1 MRCKRRG
8 KPRLYGK
15 SEFDDVR
22 IGYRR
27 FVPSRTGSSKSTW
40 IALESASEDAIFLG
54 SNEESGRPSLQ
65 PPSASRET
73 HIVTLCLLLVVATL
87 AFYNPIIHNQF
98 IDFDDSSYIVKNSWV
113 QGGLTWD
120 TVKWSFTTF
129 REGNWH
135 PVTWLSHALDC
146 QVFRLNPAGHHY
158 TNLLLHAANA
168 VLLFLLLRRATGLTW
183 PSLLVGALFALHPVN
198 VESVAWA
205 AERKNVLSMLFF
217 LLALHAYDRYAR
229 TGERYLYLSVN
240 IFFILGLMAK
250 PQIVTLPFVLLL
262 WDYWPLQ
269 RMGAGSA
276 ASGLPA
282 ASTTRSFRYLVW
294 EKLPIFILAAAD
306 SVVTMVAQR
315 AGNTVRTFAE
325 VPVSARLENVFVS
338 YVRYIGK
345 ALWPSRLAAMYPR
358 PGNSLPAWQVVG
370 AVVLLLLIST
380 LVLRWRDRRYLPV
393 GWFWF
398 LGTLVPMIGI
408 ITVGEQTMADR
419 YAYLPFIGLFVAA
432 VWTLNAWTVDAVAS
446 ERRIAGVWRA
456 SAAVLVLFILG
467 CLTYRQLGYWHDD
480 ETLWRHA
487 LNVTEGNYMAHNN
500 LAIALAKQGR
510 SEEAVVQFQ
519 AATALHKY
527 PPDQVLKLAFYELRV
542 GHPQEAI
549 EEADAVLRASADP
562 VDPKVQSA
570 AWGEI
575 GQARLQ
581 LRQYDQAAECY
592 QNALRLN
599 SENGMA
605 LMGSGVLALR
615 QGQSELAVT
624 QLMHAAKVEPNDL
637 SVLLLAQALRRAGHT
652 EQADSA
658 EAEVQKISSDP
669 GQAQL
674 EARQWLSF
682 AGLKPMSH

>member
-1 MRCKRRG
+1 
-8 KPRLYGK
+8 
-15 SEFDDVR
+15 
-22 IGYRR
+22 
-27 FVPSRTGSSKSTW
+27 
-40 IALESASEDAIFLG
+40 LG
-54 SNEESGRPSLQ
+54 SKEESGRPSLQ
-65 PPSASRET
+65 TPSASRET
-73 HIVTLCLLLVVATL
+73 YIVSLCLLLVAATL

-98 IDFDDSSYIVKNSWV
+98 IDFDDSSYILKNSWV

-129 REGNWH
+129 RDGNWH

-146 QVFRLNPAGHHY
+146 QIFRLNPAGHHY

-168 VLLFLLLRRATGLTW
+168 VLLFLLLRQATGLTW
-183 PSLLVGALFALHPVN
+183 PSLVVGALFALHPVN

-229 TGERYLYLSVN
+229 TGKRYPYLAVN
-240 IFFILGLMAK
+240 IFFVLGLMAK

-269 RMGAGSA
+269 RIGTGSA
-276 ASGLPA
+276 AAGLPA
-282 ASTTRSFRYLVW
+282 ASAPRSFRYLVW
-294 EKLPIFILAAAD
+294 EKLPLFILAATD
-306 SVVTMVAQR
+306 SVVTVLAQR
-315 AGNTVRTFAE
+315 AGNTVRTFTE
-325 VPVSARLENVFVS
+325 VSVSARLENVFVS

-358 PGNSLPAWQVVG
+358 PANSLPGWQVVG
-370 AVVLLLLIST
+370 AVVVLLLISA
-380 LVLRWRDRRYLPV
+380 LVLRWRDRRYLTV

-419 YAYLPFIGLFVAA
+419 YAYLPFIGLFVAVVWA
-432 VWTLNAWTVDAVAS
+432 LNDWTLNALTVDAVAS
-446 ERRIAGVWRA
+446 ERRIRSVWRA
-456 SAAVLVLFILG
+456 SAAVLVLIILG

-487 LNVTEGNYMAHNN
+487 LDVTQGNYMAHNN
-500 LAIALAKQGR
+500 LAIALAKLGR
-510 SEEAVVQFQ
+510 SEEAVVQFE

-581 LRQYDQAAECY
+581 LRQYDQAADCY

-599 SENGMA
+599 PENGVA

-615 QGQSELAVT
+615 QAQSELAVT

-637 SVLLLAQALRRAGHT
+637 NVLLLAQALRRAGHA

-669 GQAQL
+669 GQAQM
-674 EARQWLSF
+674 EAGQWLSF
-682 AGLKPMSH
+682 AGLEPLSH

>member
-1 MRCKRRG
+1 
-8 KPRLYGK
+8 
-15 SEFDDVR
+15 
-22 IGYRR
+22 
-27 FVPSRTGSSKSTW
+27 
-40 IALESASEDAIFLG
+40 LG

-65 PPSASRET
+65 SPSASHET
-73 HIVTLCLLLVVATL
+73 HIVTLCLLLVAATL

-98 IDFDDSSYIVKNSWV
+98 IDFDDSSYILRNSWV

-129 REGNWH
+129 RDGNWH

-146 QVFRLNPAGHHY
+146 QIFRLNPAGHHY

-168 VLLFLLLRRATGLTW
+168 VLLFLLLRQATGLTW
-183 PSLLVGALFALHPVN
+183 HSLVVGALFALHPIN

-229 TGERYLYLSVN
+229 TGKRYLYLAVN
-240 IFFILGLMAK
+240 LFFVLGLIAK

-269 RMGAGSA
+269 RMGVGSA
-276 ASGLPA
+276 AAGLPA
-282 ASTTRSFRYLVW
+282 ASTPRSFRYLVW
-294 EKLPIFILAAAD
+294 EKLPLFILAAAD
-306 SVVTMVAQR
+306 SVLTVVAQR
-315 AGNTVRTFAE
+315 AGNTVRTFTE
-325 VPVSARLENVFVS
+325 VSVTARLENVFVS

-358 PGNSLPAWQVVG
+358 PANSLPAWQVVG
-370 AVVLLLLIST
+370 AAVVLLLISA

-398 LGTLVPMIGI
+398 LGALVPMIGI

-419 YAYLPFIGLFVAA
+419 YAYLPFIGLFVAV
-432 VWTLNAWTVDAVAS
+432 VWGLNAVAS
-446 ERRIAGVWRA
+446 KHRIRRVWCAG
-456 SAAVLVLFILG
+456 AAVLVIFICG

-480 ETLWRHA
+480 ESLWRHA
-487 LNVTEGNYMAHNN
+487 LNVTERNYMAHNN

-549 EEADAVLRASADP
+549 EEADAVLHASADL

-575 GQARLQ
+575 GQAHLQ
-581 LRQYDQAAECY
+581 LHQYDQAAECY

-599 SENGMA
+599 PENGMA

-615 QGQSELAVT
+615 QGKFELAVT

-637 SVLLLAQALRRAGHT
+637 NVLLLAQALRRAGHV
-652 EQADSA
+652 ERADSV
-658 EAEVQKISSDP
+658 EAEVRKISPDLA
-669 GQAQL
+669 QAQL
-674 EARQWLSF
+674 AAAQMLSF
-682 AGLKPMSH
+682 VGLKPL

>member
-1 MRCKRRG
+1 M
-8 KPRLYGK
+8 
-15 SEFDDVR
+15 
-22 IGYRR
+22 
-27 FVPSRTGSSKSTW
+27 
-40 IALESASEDAIFLG
+40 
-54 SNEESGRPSLQ
+54 
-65 PPSASRET
+65 SASREM
-73 HIVTLCLLLVVATL
+73 HVVTLCLLLVAAAL

-98 IDFDDSSYIVKNSWV
+98 IDFDDSSYILKNSWV
-113 QGGLTWD
+113 QSGLTWD

-135 PVTWLSHALDC
+135 PLTWLSHALDC

-168 VLLFLLLRRATGLTW
+168 VLLFLLLRQATGVTW
-183 PSLLVGALFALHPVN
+183 PSLIVGALFALHPIN

-217 LLALHAYDRYAR
+217 LLALHAYDRYGR
-229 TGERYLYLSVN
+229 TGRRYLYLLVT
-240 IFFILGLMAK
+240 ICFALGLMAK
-250 PQIVTLPFVLLL
+250 PQIVTLPFVLLF

-269 RMGAGSA
+269 RMGGAGSVA
-276 ASGLPA
+276 EGSPA
-282 ASTTRSFRYLVW
+282 ASTPRSFRYLVW
-294 EKLPIFILAAAD
+294 EKFPLFTLAAAD
-306 SVVTMVAQR
+306 SVVTMLAQR
-315 AGNTVRTFAE
+315 AGNAVRTVSE
-325 VPVSARLENVFVS
+325 VSLSARLGNVFVS

-358 PGNSLPAWQVVG
+358 PANSLPAWQVVG
-370 AVVLLLLIST
+370 AVALLLLISA
-380 LVLRWRDRRYLPV
+380 LVLRWRHRRYLPV

-398 LGTLVPMIGI
+398 LGSLLPRIGI
-408 ITVGEQTMADR
+408 IPVGEQTMADR
-419 YAYLPFIGLFVAA
+419 YAYIPFIGLFVAI
-432 VWTLNAWTVDAVAS
+432 VWTLNDWTLDAVAS
-446 ERRIAGVWRA
+446 QRRVAGVWRA
-456 SAAVLVLFILG
+456 GVALLVIFILG

-487 LNVTEGNYMAHNN
+487 LNVTERNYMAHNN

-510 SEEAVVQFQ
+510 SDEAVVEFQ

-527 PPDQVLKLAFYELRV
+527 PPDQVLNLAFYELRV

-549 EEADAVLRASADP
+549 EESDALLHASADR
-562 VDPKVQSA
+562 VDSGDPKIQSA

-575 GQARLQ
+575 GLAHLQ
-581 LRQYDQAAECY
+581 LRQYDQAAGSY

-599 SENGMA
+599 PDNGMA
-605 LMGSGVLALR
+605 LMGSGLLALR
-615 QGQSELAVT
+615 EGLYDLAVT
-624 QLMHAAKVEPNDL
+624 RLMHAAKVEPNDL
-637 SVLLLAQALRRAGHT
+637 NVLLLAQALRRAGHA

-669 GQAQL
+669 AHAQL

-682 AGLKPMSH
+682 VGLKPLPH

>member
-1 MRCKRRG
+1 MRCERRG

-15 SEFDDVR
+15 SEFDDAR

-27 FVPSRTGSSKSTW
+27 FVPSRTGSSTSTW

-54 SNEESGRPSLQ
+54 SNEDSGQPSLK
-65 PPSASRET
+65 PPSARRET
-73 HIVTLCLLLVVATL
+73 HLITLCLLLVAATL

-98 IDFDDSSYIVKNSWV
+98 IDFDDSSYILKNSWV
-113 QGGLTWD
+113 QSGLTWD

-135 PVTWLSHALDC
+135 PLTWLSHALDC

-168 VLLFLLLRRATGLTW
+168 VLLFLLLRQATGVTW
-183 PSLLVGALFALHPVN
+183 PSLIVGALFALHPVN

-217 LLALHAYDRYAR
+217 LLALHAYDRYGR
-229 TGERYLYLSVN
+229 TGRRYLYLLVT
-240 IFFILGLMAK
+240 ICFALGLMAK
-250 PQIVTLPFVLLL
+250 PQIVTLPFVLLF

-269 RMGAGSA
+269 RMGGAGSGA
-276 ASGLPA
+276 EGSPA
-282 ASTTRSFRYLVW
+282 ASTPRSFRYLVW
-294 EKLPIFILAAAD
+294 EKLPLFILAAAD
-306 SVVTMVAQR
+306 SVVTMLAQR
-315 AGNTVRTFAE
+315 AGNAVRTVRE
-325 VPVSARLENVFVS
+325 VSLSARLENVFVS

-358 PGNSLPAWQVVG
+358 PANSLPAWQAVG
-370 AVVLLLLIST
+370 AVVLLLLISA

-398 LGTLVPMIGI
+398 LGTLVPMIGFV
-408 ITVGEQTMADR
+408 TVGEQTMADR
-419 YAYLPFIGLFVAA
+419 YAYLPFIGLFVAI
-432 VWTLNAWTVDAVAS
+432 VWTLDAVAS
-446 ERRIAGVWRA
+446 KRRIANVWRA
-456 SAAVLVLFILG
+456 SVVLVVVLILG

-480 ETLWRHA
+480 ETLWRQA
-487 LNVTEGNYMAHNN
+487 LHVTEGNYMAHNN

-527 PPDQVLKLAFYELRV
+527 PPDQVLNLAFYELRV

-549 EEADAVLRASADP
+549 EEAEAVLRASP
-562 VDPKVQSA
+562 DPKVQSA

-575 GQARLQ
+575 GQAHLQ
-581 LRQYDQAAECY
+581 SRHYGQAAECY

-599 SENGMA
+599 PENGMA

-615 QGQSELAVT
+615 QRQFELAVA
-624 QLMHAAKVEPNDL
+624 QLMHAARVEPNDL
-637 SVLLLAQALRRAGHT
+637 NVLLLAQALRRAGHA
-652 EQADSA
+652 EQADLA
-658 EAEVQKISSDP
+658 EAKVQKISSDL
-669 GQAQL
+669 GHAQL

-682 AGLKPMSH
+682 AGLEPLSH

>member
-1 MRCKRRG
+1 M
-8 KPRLYGK
+8 
-15 SEFDDVR
+15 
-22 IGYRR
+22 
-27 FVPSRTGSSKSTW
+27 
-40 IALESASEDAIFLG
+40 G
-54 SNEESGRPSLQ
+54 SNEDSGRPSLQ
-65 PPSASRET
+65 PSSASRET
-73 HIVTLCLLLVVATL
+73 HVVTLCLLLVAATL

-98 IDFDDSSYIVKNSWV
+98 IDFDDSSYILKNSWV

-129 REGNWH
+129 RDGNWH

-146 QVFRLNPAGHHY
+146 QIFHLNPTGHHY

-183 PSLLVGALFALHPVN
+183 PSLVLGALFALHPVN

-229 TGERYLYLSVN
+229 TGGRYLYLSVN
-240 IFFILGLMAK
+240 IFFILGLMVK

-269 RMGAGSA
+269 RIGAGSA
-276 ASGLPA
+276 EEGLPA
-282 ASTTRSFRYLVW
+282 ASTPRSFRYLVW
-294 EKLPIFILAAAD
+294 EKLPLFILAAAD

-315 AGNTVRTFAE
+315 AGNTVRTFTE
-325 VPVSARLENVFVS
+325 VSVTARLENVFVS

-370 AVVLLLLIST
+370 AVVLLLLISA

-419 YAYLPFIGLFVAA
+419 YAYIPFIGLFIAA
-432 VWTLNAWTVDAVAS
+432 VWTLDAVAS
-446 ERRIAGVWRA
+446 EHRIRGVWRA
-456 SAAVLVLFILG
+456 GAAVLVIFILG

-487 LNVTEGNYMAHNN
+487 LNVTERNYMAHNN

-510 SEEAVVQFQ
+510 SDEAVVEFQ

-527 PPDQVLKLAFYELRV
+527 PPDQVLNLAFYELRV

-549 EEADAVLRASADP
+549 EESDALLHASADR
-562 VDPKVQSA
+562 VDSGDPKIQSA

-575 GQARLQ
+575 GLAHLQ
-581 LRQYDQAAECY
+581 LRQYDQAAGSY

-599 SENGMA
+599 PDNGMA
-605 LMGSGVLALR
+605 LMGSGLLALR
-615 QGQSELAVT
+615 EGLYDLAVT
-624 QLMHAAKVEPNDL
+624 RLMHAAKVEPNDL
-637 SVLLLAQALRRAGHT
+637 NVLLLAQALRWAGHA

-669 GQAQL
+669 AHAQL

-682 AGLKPMSH
+682 VGLKPLPH

>member
-1 MRCKRRG
+1 M
-8 KPRLYGK
+8 
-15 SEFDDVR
+15 SV
-22 IGYRR
+22 
-27 FVPSRTGSSKSTW
+27 
-40 IALESASEDAIFLG
+40 
-54 SNEESGRPSLQ
+54 
-65 PPSASRET
+65 SREM
-73 HIVTLCLLLVVATL
+73 HVVILCLLLVAATL

-98 IDFDDSSYIVKNSWV
+98 IDFDDSSYILKNFQV
-113 QGGLTWD
+113 QSGLTWD

-129 REGNWH
+129 RDGNWH
-135 PVTWLSHALDC
+135 PVTWLSHAWDG
-146 QVFRLNPAGHHY
+146 QIFHLNPAGHHY

-168 VLLFLLLRRATGLTW
+168 VLLFLLLRQATGLTW
-183 PSLLVGALFALHPVN
+183 PSLVVGALFALHPVN

-217 LLALHAYDRYAR
+217 LLALHGYDRYAR
-229 TGERYLYLSVN
+229 MGGRYLYLLVN
-240 IFFILGLMAK
+240 IFFILGLMTK

-269 RMGAGSA
+269 RMGVGSA
-276 ASGLPA
+276 GGGLPA
-282 ASTTRSFRYLVW
+282 ATTPRSFRYLVW
-294 EKLPIFILAAAD
+294 EKLPLFILAAAD

-315 AGNTVRTFAE
+315 AGNTVRTFTE
-325 VPVSARLENVFVS
+325 VSVPARLENVFVS

-345 ALWPSRLAAMYPR
+345 ALWPSRFAALYPR

-370 AVVLLLLIST
+370 AVVLLLLISA
-380 LVLRWRDRRYLPV
+380 LVLRWRDQRYLAV

-419 YAYLPFIGLFVAA
+419 YAYLPFIGLFVAI
-432 VWTLNAWTVDAVAS
+432 VWTLDVVAS
-446 ERRIAGVWRA
+446 EHRIAGVWRA
-456 SAAVLVLFILG
+456 GVAILVVFTLG

-510 SEEAVVQFQ
+510 SDDAVVEFR

-527 PPDQVLKLAFYELRV
+527 PSDQVLKLAFYELRV

-549 EEADAVLRASADP
+549 EESDAVLRGSP
-562 VDPKVQSA
+562 DPKIQSA

-575 GQARLQ
+575 GQAHLQ
-581 LRQYDQAAECY
+581 LRQYNQAAECY

-599 SENGMA
+599 QENGMA
-605 LMGSGVLALR
+605 LIGSGILAMR

-637 SVLLLAQALRRAGHT
+637 SVLLLAQALRRAGHA

-674 EARQWLSF
+674 EAGQWLSF

>member
-1 MRCKRRG
+1 MH
-8 KPRLYGK
+8 
-15 SEFDDVR
+15 VV
-22 IGYRR
+22 I
-27 FVPSRTGSSKSTW
+27 
-40 IALESASEDAIFLG
+40 
-54 SNEESGRPSLQ
+54 
-65 PPSASRET
+65 
-73 HIVTLCLLLVVATL
+73 LCLLLVAATL

-549 EEADAVLRASADP
+549 EEAGAVLRASADP
-562 VDPKVQSA
+562 VGPTIQSA

>member
-1 MRCKRRG
+1 M
-8 KPRLYGK
+8 
-15 SEFDDVR
+15 
-22 IGYRR
+22 
-27 FVPSRTGSSKSTW
+27 
-40 IALESASEDAIFLG
+40 
-54 SNEESGRPSLQ
+54 
-65 PPSASRET
+65 SASREM
-73 HIVTLCLLLVVATL
+73 HVVILCLLLVAATL

-98 IDFDDSSYIVKNSWV
+98 IDFDDSSYILRNSWV

-135 PVTWLSHALDC
+135 PVTWLSHALDY
-146 QVFRLNPAGHHY
+146 QIFHLDPAGHHY
-158 TNLLLHAANA
+158 SSLLLHAANA
-168 VLLFLLLRRATGLTW
+168 VLLFLLLRQATGVTW
-183 PSLLVGALFALHPVN
+183 PSLLVGVLFALHPVN

-229 TGERYLYLSVN
+229 TGRRYLYLLVT
-240 IFFILGLMAK
+240 ICFVLGLMAK
-250 PQIVTLPFVLLL
+250 PQVVTLPFVLLL

-269 RMGAGSA
+269 RIGAGSA
-276 ASGLPA
+276 AEGSPA
-282 ASTTRSFRYLVW
+282 ASTPRSFRYLVW
-294 EKLPIFILAAAD
+294 EKLPLFVIAAAD

-315 AGNTVRTFAE
+315 AGNTVRTFEE
-325 VPVSARLENVFVS
+325 VSGSARLENGPVS
-338 YVRYIGK
+338 YVRYIENM
-345 ALWPSRLAAMYPR
+345 LWPSRLAAMYPR

-370 AVVLLLLIST
+370 AVVLLLLISA
-380 LVLRWRDRRYLPV
+380 LVLCWRDRRYLPV

-419 YAYLPFIGLFVAA
+419 YAYLPFIGLFVAI
-432 VWTLNAWTVDAVAS
+432 VWTVDAVAS
-446 ERRIAGVWRA
+446 ERQIAGVWRA

-467 CLTYRQLGYWHDD
+467 CLTYRQLGNWHDD

-549 EEADAVLRASADP
+549 EEAGAVLRASADT
-562 VDPKVQSA
+562 VDPKVQSV

-575 GQARLQ
+575 GQAHLQ

-592 QNALRLN
+592 QSALRLN
-599 SENGMA
+599 PENGMA

-637 SVLLLAQALRRAGHT
+637 TVLLLAQALRRAGHT

-674 EARQWLSF
+674 EAGQWLSF
-682 AGLKPMSH
+682 AGLKPLSH